1 MSTSKF
7 RAMRRGL
14 GAFAV
19 AAALGACD
27 GGPNNQ
33 AKLDCEQASYI
44 VLEGARCMMKGGD
57 LRGGAKLSSAPIGQS
72 ASDPTYCNRRIDDF
86 RDWGLGRYDAEE
98 ILRTSLDSYFRKYKD
113 RGFCEELNVKQAFGF
128 SVR

>member
-1 MSTSKF
+1 MSTSTF
-7 RAMRRGL
+7 RGMLRGL
-14 GAFAV
+14 GVFAV

-33 AKLDCEQASYI
+33 ARLDCEQASYI

-57 LRGGAKLSSAPIGQS
+57 LRGDAKLASAPIGQS

-98 ILRTSLDSYFRKYKD
+98 ILRTSLDTYFRKYKD
-113 RGFCEELNVKQAFGF
+113 RGFCEELKVKQAFGF
-128 SVR
+128 SIR